1 MNCGSPFR
9 LATTVAAAG
18 IVLAAAVCISADRP
32 AVPAPLP
39 APVKRGK
46 MSLEAALAKRRS
58 VRKFADRPLS
68 RRQVAQLC
76 WAAQGVNDPQKGL
89 RTCPSAGALY
99 PLELYVVTRDGVE
112 RYVPARH
119 AMAKHLA
126 GDLRG
131 KLQAAAL
138 RQSAVGG
145 APATFVIAAVVSR
158 TSRKYGRRA
167 QRYVLLEAGHAAQNL
182 LLQATALGLGGVP
195 IGAFDDQRVRQV
207 LSLPA
212 DASPQYVV
220 PIGVPAEAGKGP

>member
-1 MNCGSPFR
+1 MDRSSPFR
-9 LATTVAAAG
+9 LATAVVAAA
-18 IVLAAAVCISADRP
+18 IVSAAAVCISAGRP
-32 AVPAPLP
+32 AAPSPLP
-39 APVKRGK
+39 APARQGK
-46 MSLEAALAKRRS
+46 MSLEAALAGRRS
-58 VRKFADRPLS
+58 VRKFANRPLS
-68 RRQVAQLC
+68 RPQVSQLC
-76 WAAQGVNDPQKGL
+76 WAAQGVNDPQRGL

-112 RYVPARH
+112 RYVPAGH

-126 GDLRG
+126 GDMRG

-138 RQSAVGG
+138 RQSAVGE

-158 TSRKYGRRA
+158 TSKKYGRRA

-195 IGAFDDQRVRQV
+195 IGAFEDQKVRQV

-212 DASPQYVV
+212 NTSPLYVV
-220 PIGVPAEAGKGP
+220 PVGVPARGSEAR